1 MTYLD
6 KLTREVEP
14 IKEALSQIKL
24 VAFDVDGVLTN
35 GELHYSAS
43 GEATKIF
50 HVRDGVGLKLL
61 SDIGIVVVII
71 SAKKSEMLER
81 RIAELGVKE
90 YVLGAKNKLVVLSEI
105 ADRHSIALSE
115 CCFVGDDI
123 VDIKPMEKSGISFAP
138 SNAYPLVSEVA
149 DITLDVK
156 GGEGVARKV
165 ADYLLAAQGAYETA
179 YQLASSEKFERDR

>member
-6 KLTREVEP
+6 KLQLEVKPFRE
-14 IKEALSQIKL
+14 KLTQTKL

-43 GEATKIF
+43 GEATKVF

-61 SDIGIVVVII
+61 ADIGIVVAII

-81 RIAELGVKE
+81 RISELGVKE
-90 YVLGAKNKLVVLSEI
+90 FVLGAKNKLVALSDI
-105 ADRHSIALSE
+105 AARHSIALSE
-115 CCFVGDDI
+115 CCFVGDDV
-123 VDIKPMEKSGISFAP
+123 VDIKPMKESGVSFAP
-138 SNAYPLVSEVA
+138 SNAYPLVCEVA
-149 DITLDVK
+149 DCTLNIR

-165 ADYLLAAQGAYETA
+165 ADYILVAQKKFESA
-179 YQLASSEKFERDR
+179 YQIAGSEKFERDR